1 MKFHKE
7 IILRLQNGCLHE
19 VVIDGIRHDDV
30 KTFIMAADTQ
40 KTVSYWIEHS
50 AAYLYSKEATNDFG
64 SKLGDDID

>member
-30 KTFIMAADTQ
+30 KTFIMAADAQ

-50 AAYLYSKEATNDFG
+50 AAYSYSKEENHE
-64 SKLGDDID
+64 